1 MDFSSL
7 HNLYVATDLGIS
19 ISSVMYKLLFIRT
32 IIFTNNYANAYCRFR
47 LVVSLAN
54 ILQGQLLLI
63 DRAAS

>member
-1 MDFSSL
+1 MDFSSH

-32 IIFTNNYANAYCRFR
+32 IIFTNNYTNAYCIFR

-54 ILQGQLLLI
+54 ILQGELLLI